1 MNHENYQFKP
11 FTGLVISGPQGSGK
25 TTLAQ
30 TIASQYG
37 EFRQIETGPGCYF
50 DREVHKA
57 LYSEAKT
64 LIINGIPSQDELAVI
79 KSMVTSRTMAV
90 RRPYTETPISRPSP
104 KIILCTEH
112 ADWLPDESRRFE
124 VIQLSQRKSS

>member
-1 MNHENYQFKP
+1 MNHQNYQFKP
-11 FTGLVISGPQGSGK
+11 STGLVISGPQGSGK

-37 EFRQIETGPGCYF
+37 QFQQVEADSGWNF
-50 DREVHKA
+50 DRVVRDA

-64 LIINGIPSQDELAVI
+64 LIINGIPTQDELAVI
-79 KSMVTSRTMAV
+79 KSMVVNPTTV
-90 RRPYTETPISRPSP
+90 IRRPYTETPISRPSP

-112 ADWLPDESRRFE
+112 TDWLPNESRRFE
-124 VIQLSQRKSS
+124 VIKLSQREPS